1 MWRRRSI
8 YLELRLAADLVH
20 WCLVGEFSDEL
31 VRLYVDV
38 LLAWWR
44 LRRFNIAREK
54 LLRGFRS
61 LLLKAL
67 RVVFA
72 LICLEELIR
81 VGSSRDHHGSV
92 GAAAEHSLVEH
103 DVLRVVLIATGAT
116 IRILILLFLGN
127 DARVSRKALPARS
140 ATSTGLLKHFLNFI

>member
-67 RVVFA
+67 RVIFA

-81 VGSSRDHHGSV
+81 VGPSWDHHGSV

-103 DVLRVVLIATGAT
+103 DVLRVVLCGGRAAIWV
-116 IRILILLFLGN
+116 LILLLLGD
-127 DARVSRKALPARS
+127 DARMSSETLSAR
-140 ATSTGLLKHFLNFI
+140 A